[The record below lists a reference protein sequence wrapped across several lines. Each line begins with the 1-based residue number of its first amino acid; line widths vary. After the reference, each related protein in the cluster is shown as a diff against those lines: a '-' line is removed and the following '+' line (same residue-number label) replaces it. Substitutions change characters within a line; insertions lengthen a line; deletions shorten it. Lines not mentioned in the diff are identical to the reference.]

1 MIVADYIAN
10 FLAKKGI
17 SQVFSV
23 VGGGAMYLN
32 DSLGHHPG
40 LNVLY
45 NHHEQASSIAAESFA
60 RLTNKLAVVCVTSGP
75 GGTNAMTGCLCA
87 YMGSIPML
95 ILSGQVRYPFTVRG
109 SGLPL
114 RTLGEQEFD
123 ICESARAMTKHAELI
138 VDPKTI
144 REHLERAIFLA
155 TSGRP
160 GPVWLDIP
168 LDVQSAEID
177 PERLPGFDPKSLVG
191 EIPPPVSEDI
201 VADILSRVGRAER
214 PILYVG
220 MGVRLAGA
228 FEELQ
233 FLIDRLGI
241 PVVTGMSSIDCIH
254 DDHPLYA
261 GRAGVTGNRAGNFA
275 VQNSDLLLAIGS
287 RLSLKQTGYNFD
299 TWARDAYKIVC
310 DIDFHE
316 LQREGLGIHQPVWAD
331 AGDLIARLNEALD
344 RSEMQPVQ
352 ETRVAWI
359 TQCRT
364 WLKRFPVITE
374 AHHRTPDGKASL
386 YVLYGELSKRL
397 QEEDI
402 LVSTSGMSRV
412 VGRQALEIKEGQRF
426 IVNHTASPM
435 GYCVPASIGACLG
448 NERRP
453 VTLVTG
459 EGGFQMNIQE
469 LQTIKHHQLPI
480 RIIVV
485 NNDGYHSIRQTQS
498 SYFGHRSKVGIG
510 EESGDLSFPELSKI
524 AKAYRIPYLSCG
536 SNDELPSVL
545 ANLFS
550 HDGPVICEVF
560 VTTAQATEPKA
571 ATKRLD
577 DGRMVSAPLEDMA
590 PFLSRQELE
599 ENMFIPLVD

>member
-1 MIVADYIAN
+1 MIVADYIAD
-10 FLAKKGI
+10 FLAKKGV
-17 SQVFSV
+17 SQIFSV

-32 DSLGHHPG
+32 DSLGHHPA

-60 RLTNKLAVVCVTSGP
+60 RLTNKVAVVCVSSGP
-75 GGTNAMTGCLCA
+75 SGTNAITGCLCA
-87 YMGSIPML
+87 YMGSTPML

-114 RTLGEQEFD
+114 RTVGEQEFD
-123 ICESARAMTKHAELI
+123 ICESVRPMTKYAEMI
-138 VDPKTI
+138 VNPETI
-144 REHLERAIFLA
+144 REHLERALFLA
-155 TSGRP
+155 TAGRP

-168 LDVQSAEID
+168 LDVQNARID
-177 PERLPGFDPKSLVG
+177 PDKLVGFDPESLAT
-191 EIPPPVSEDI
+191 ETPPPVSYDSI
-201 VADILSRVGRAER
+201 ADILERVANAER
-214 PILYVG
+214 PVLYVG
-220 MGVRLAGA
+220 MGVRVAGA
-228 FEELQ
+228 IEAFHTLA
-233 FLIDRLGI
+233 DRLGI
-241 PVVTGMSSIDCIH
+241 PVVTGMSSVDCIH

-275 VQNSDLLLAIGS
+275 VQNSDLLLVIGC
-287 RLSLKQTGYNFD
+287 RLSLKQTGYDFQ
-299 TWARDAYKIVC
+299 TWARAAYKIVC
-310 DIDFHE
+310 DIDANE
-316 LQREGLGIHQPVWAD
+316 LKREALKIDQPLWAD
-331 AGDLIARLNEALD
+331 AGDLIDRLNDALQVQG
-344 RSEMQPVQ
+344 SPVN
-352 ETRVAWI
+352 RGNHSVWI
-359 TQCRT
+359 AQCQT
-364 WLKRFPVITE
+364 WVKRYPVVTD
-374 AHHRTPDGKASL
+374 AHDQTPDGKASL

-397 QEEDI
+397 HEDDV

-412 VGRQALEIKEGQRF
+412 VGRQALEIKKGQRF
-426 IVNHTASPM
+426 IVNHPASPM

-469 LQTIKHHQLPI
+469 LQTIKHHRLPI

-524 AKAYRIPYLSCG
+524 AKAYGIPYLSCH
-536 SNDELPSVL
+536 SNDELPGVL
-545 ANLFS
+545 TDLFS

-560 VTTAQATEPKA
+560 VTTTQAVEPKA